1 MDHENGFYG
10 DICTACHGLCTIPNS
25 GRVGATFKGTAQWNT
40 VTLTCGAHD

>member
-10 DICTACHGLCTIPNS
+10 DICTIPNS